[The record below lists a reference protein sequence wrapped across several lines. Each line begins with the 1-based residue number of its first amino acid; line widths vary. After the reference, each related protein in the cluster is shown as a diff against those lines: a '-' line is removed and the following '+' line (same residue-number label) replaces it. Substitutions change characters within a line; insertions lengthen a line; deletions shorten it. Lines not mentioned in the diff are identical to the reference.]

1 MRSLNLAYHDD
12 SDEDGEDDDG
22 REDGAE
28 DVEVAEHEVALV
40 VISFALRS
48 DLNFAPL
55 LRRVRVRPLLLA
67 PLERP
72 HHDCEVREVVALAHR
87 GRRVGGGHA
96 AASVRPSP
104 EREGKLELGQGML
117 WLWIGLFQSSLH
129 FVS

>member
-1 MRSLNLAYHDD
+1 MYIGRYGSENVLYCSYHDD
-12 SDEDGEDDDG
+12 RDEDGEDDDG

-28 DVEVAEHEVALV
+28 DVEVAEDEVASSGGTASV
-40 VISFALRS
+40 ALGS

-55 LRRVRVRPLLLA
+55 RRRVRVRPLLLA

-72 HHDCEVREVVALAHR
+72 HHDGEVRQVVALAHR

-104 EREGKLELGQGML
+104 AR
-117 WLWIGLFQSSLH
+117 
-129 FVS
+129 V

>member
-28 DVEVAEHEVALV
+28 DVEVAEHEVDLV

-48 DLNFAPL
+48 DLIFAPL
-55 LRRVRVRPLLLA
+55 LRRVGVRPLLLA

-72 HHDCEVREVVALAHR
+72 HHDGEVREVVALAHR

-104 EREGKLELGQGML
+104 EREGKLELGQRL
-117 WLWIGLFQSSLH
+117 LL
-129 FVS
+129 

>member
-28 DVEVAEHEVALV
+28 DVEVAEHEVAFV
-40 VISFALRS
+40 VISVSFS
-48 DLNFAPL
+48 DLNFTLL

-72 HHDCEVREVVALAHR
+72 HHDGEVREVVALAHR

-104 EREGKLELGQGML
+104 EREGKLELGQ
-117 WLWIGLFQSSLH
+117 
-129 FVS
+129 